1 MILCGIITAIMG
13 VIGAWNL
20 TIEIL
25 GLFPRFRRTAV
36 GTLKWKK
43 TYRNVRYRG
52 GKLPPYTNYVY
63 TYQVGERE
71 YRYRGSGNHTK
82 RGLYQKAAMVYV
94 KGFPRRA
101 YPNKFTGFM
110 EWMWGIFGIVM
121 AALFG
126 AILILAETGAIP
138 K

>member
-1 MILCGIITAIMG
+1 MG
-13 VIGAWNL
+13 VI
-20 TIEIL
+20 ES
-25 GLFPRFRRTAV
+25 RFVDMIWEREPITAAELAKLSEQ
-36 GTLKWKK
+36 TLKWKK

-121 AALFG
+121 AAIFG